1 MLGHVFDLLP
11 FVVLDSYLF
20 YRTLKNI
27 RLFLGVSLLLGI
39 LITLDTIDLLTFF
52 YSKGQFLSS
61 FSKQRLNL

>member
-1 MLGHVFDLLP
+1 MLGRVFDLLP